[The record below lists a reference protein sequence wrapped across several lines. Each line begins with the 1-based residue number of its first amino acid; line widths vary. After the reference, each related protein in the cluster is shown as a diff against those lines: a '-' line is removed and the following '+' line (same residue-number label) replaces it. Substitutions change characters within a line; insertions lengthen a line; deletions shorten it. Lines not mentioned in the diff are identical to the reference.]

1 MTRIDAALDPFHAA
15 MQGRHDAAA
24 NTPSG
29 WLQGQRIA
37 PAPTGISL
45 TDAAEEL
52 SLHMAQAAEE
62 KHHSERKV
70 TAERPMLWLDAAQLA
85 ELFSHAHDP
94 DAQAKLEA
102 LTAELLRGR
111 GAPMQ
116 LAAQAFPGVTQQYL
130 ALQHALRRGEHE
142 DAAPHALEALRD
154 ALADLE
160 LAHGPEIRAGI
171 NTLPAAGAF
180 ARSPDELAGFQHT
193 YRDIALGQL
202 SLARTLDMVLERY
215 GNDDIHGALG
225 ALTQALGHD
234 LAAATPSTDG
244 LRLQVLVSDLYQVE
258 VAATVLEEC
267 NALKQRLGN
276 ACAQQC
282 MDAQGLMRDLVGIS
296 EDKWIAPSRFEKL
309 AERHGANALSER
321 IAFLAGVRQ
330 ILKDLPTQIY
340 ADMDVRTTILAAAQ
354 DALDNAIAMEN
365 T

>member
-1 MTRIDAALDPFHAA
+1 MTRIDAAPNPFHAA
-15 MQGRHDAAA
+15 MQGRHDASA
-24 NTPSG
+24 NTSSG

-45 TDAAEEL
+45 ADAAEEL

-85 ELFSHAHDP
+85 ELFSHTHDP

-116 LAAQAFPGVTQQYL
+116 LAAQAFTGVTQQSL
-130 ALQHALRRGEHE
+130 ALQHALQRGEHE

-171 NTLPAAGAF
+171 NTLPTAGAF
-180 ARSPDELAGFQHT
+180 ARSADELAGFQHA

-202 SLARTLDMVLERY
+202 SLARTLDLVLERY

-225 ALTQALGHD
+225 ALIQALGHD

-244 LRLQVLVSDLYQVE
+244 VRLQVLASDLYQVE

-276 ACAQQC
+276 AGSQECA
-282 MDAQGLMRDLVGIS
+282 DAQGLMRDLVGIS
-296 EDKWIAPSRFEKL
+296 EDKWIAPARFEKL

-321 IAFLAGVRQ
+321 IAFLGGVRQ

-340 ADMDVRTTILAAAQ
+340 ADMDVRATVLAAAQ

-365 T
+365 A